1 MKVKKMVKGLL
12 GKKLNMSLGFD
23 SHSRAVPITNVL
35 VEPNYIVQIKSD
47 ETDGYKAVQIASGSA
62 KKLTKQ
68 LEGHVKKAGV
78 EKNLKV
84 LKEIRFDGE
93 LKLGQ
98 ELRLGDVFSKG
109 NLVDVVGIS
118 KGKGFAGVVK
128 RHGFAGG
135 PRTHGQSDRERAG
148 GSIGATT
155 TPGRVYK
162 GTKMAGHM
170 GAEKVRVQGLE
181 ILVVDKESNT
191 VGLKGSIPGPT
202 GSWVLVEKSKKSKKR
217 YHEPELPAVPHLGG
231 KDENEQA
238 EEKVDGAATIKEV
251 VEKTEGVAAEE
262 RGVSEG
268 RN

>member
-1 MKVKKMVKGLL
+1 MVIKMVKGLI
-12 GKKLNMSLGFD
+12 GKKLNMSQTYDKHGR
-23 SHSRAVPITNVL
+23 SVPVTRIMVTPNL
-35 VEPNYIVQIKSD
+35 VVQLKD
-47 ETDGYKAVQIASGSA
+47 TAKDGYRKAQLGSGENKRA
-62 KKLTKQ
+62 LKPL
-68 LEGHVKKAGV
+68 LGHAKKAGLDKAPRYLS
-78 EKNLKV
+78 EFGFEGDLKT
-84 LKEIRFDGE
+84 
-93 LKLGQ
+93 GQ
-98 ELRLGDVFSKG
+98 TIEADEVFRVGS
-109 NLVDVVGIS
+109 LVDVVGIS

-181 ILVVDKESNT
+181 ILVIDKESNT
-191 VGLKGSIPGPT
+191 IGLKGSIPGPT